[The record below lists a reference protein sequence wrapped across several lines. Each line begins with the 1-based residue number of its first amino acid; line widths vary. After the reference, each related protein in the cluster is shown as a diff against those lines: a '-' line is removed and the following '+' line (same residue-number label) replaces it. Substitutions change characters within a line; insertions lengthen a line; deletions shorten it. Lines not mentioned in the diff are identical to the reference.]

1 MASRRRSSGSH
12 PVRST
17 TAFRIPVAL
26 AALLISAVL
35 IAACGSGDDSTDSS
49 DARSAETE
57 SPAGETA
64 VEETVSEGEATENS
78 ESGSKN
84 NGGTKDQ
91 SQAGSKNK
99 GGSKDGSTGGG
110 TPDESDSSELD
121 SKENDI
127 PPESGTPE
135 DAFEKFC
142 DENPEACS

>member
-1 MASRRRSSGSH
+1 MTPRRRSPGSH

-17 TAFRIPVAL
+17 TAFQIPMAL
-26 AALLISAVL
+26 AVLLISAVL

-57 SPAGETA
+57 PPVGEIA

-78 ESGSKN
+78 KSRPKN
-84 NGGTKDQ
+84 NGGTKDR

-99 GGSKDGSTGGG
+99 GGSKNGSTGDG
-110 TPDESDSSELD
+110 TPDEPDSSELD

-127 PPESGTPE
+127 PPQSGTPE

>member
-1 MASRRRSSGSH
+1 MAYRRRPPESH
-12 PVRST
+12 SVCSA
-17 TAFRIPVAL
+17 TAFRIPAAL
-26 AALLISAVL
+26 AALLVSAVL
-35 IAACGSGDDSTDSS
+35 IAACGSGDDSTGLR
-49 DARSAETE
+49 DATETE
-57 SPAGETA
+57 PPASETA
-64 VEETVSEGEATENS
+64 VEEPVSEGEAIKDS

-84 NGGTKDQ
+84 NGAAKDQ
-91 SQAGSKNK
+91 SEAGGKNK
-99 GGSKDGSTGGG
+99 GEPKDGGTGGG